1 MIGTLVTHCGAV
13 RVTREELRTIAAPAA
28 TKSWKPVSHGDLVR
42 AIDAELRRRGLAI
55 RDEAYAIQRKG
66 ALLFGVID
74 LESRTTEEFAA
85 AIGIRTANDKSF
97 ALQLAVGVRVFVCDN
112 LAFAGDCI
120 ALRRRHTA
128 GLDLRAEVD
137 KAITRYERG
146 LVALEGGI
154 AALKATQVSE
164 ERAKSLVFDA
174 FHQRIL
180 PLRMLPGVATRV
192 LWMIAAD
199 PRLTLWRLHNVFT
212 TEVKS
217 LPPATAFRATVGLGK
232 LFDLGRL

>member
-13 RVTREELRTIAAPAA
+13 RVTRDGLREIPVPPS
-28 TKSWKPVSHGDLVR
+28 TKSWKPVAHAKLVD
-42 AIDAELRRRGLAI
+42 AIDAELDRRALVI
-55 RDEAYAIQRKG
+55 QNEAYAIQRNG

-74 LESRTTEEFAA
+74 LASRTNEEFAA

-128 GLDLRAEVD
+128 GLDLREEIE
-137 KAITRYERG
+137 KAITRYERS
-146 LVALEGGI
+146 LAVLEDGI
-154 AALKATQVSE
+154 ATLKTTPISN
-164 ERAKSLVFDA
+164 ERAKGLVFDV

-180 PLRMLPGVATRV
+180 PLRLLPQVSTRV
-192 LWMIAAD
+192 LGMAAAD
-199 PRLTLWRLHNVFT
+199 PPLTLWRLHNAFT
-212 TEVKS
+212 SEVKQ
-217 LPPATAFRATVGLGK
+217 LPPAPAFRATVQLGK
-232 LFDLGRL
+232 LFDLGQP